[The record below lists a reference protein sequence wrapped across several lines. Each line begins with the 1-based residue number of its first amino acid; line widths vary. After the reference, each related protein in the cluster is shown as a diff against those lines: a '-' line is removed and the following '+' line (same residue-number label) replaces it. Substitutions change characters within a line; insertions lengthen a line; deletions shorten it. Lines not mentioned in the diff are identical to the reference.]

1 MGDHD
6 FTALPEEL
14 TALPQWVTWRT
25 EEREGK
31 PTKVPY
37 RADGQ
42 GRAST
47 TNPDTWAPY
56 DEAVLAMAHHGHD
69 GVGFVFSADDPFA
82 GVDFDH
88 VVEGG
93 TVHPDA
99 QRLVASLDSYTEWS
113 PSGDGLHVIVRGTVT
128 GPRKIDAPWGP
139 KCLERYDHGRF
150 FTMTRT

>member
-69 GVGFVFSADDPFA
+69 GVTPSKVARSTGTTNVAKKRRRDTIEFSSSERSGCLNPILR
-82 GVDFDH
+82 
-88 VVEGG
+88 
-93 TVHPDA
+93 
-99 QRLVASLDSYTEWS
+99 QR
-113 PSGDGLHVIVRGTVT
+113 G
-128 GPRKIDAPWGP
+128 
-139 KCLERYDHGRF
+139 RY
-150 FTMTRT
+150 